1 MHGWIH
7 LMTSPLL
14 TFTYKN
20 HQRKESSSSPI
31 EIFRRFFIEED
42 ENKSMG
48 VNVKVNYSSLHTLTW
63 MDAVLGRIAEEGTG
77 KLLNKSQFTSPLIY
91 NRA

>member
-1 MHGWIH
+1 
-7 LMTSPLL
+7 MTSPLL

-48 VNVKVNYSSLHTLTW
+48 VNVKVNYSLHCIL
-63 MDAVLGRIAEEGTG
+63 
-77 KLLNKSQFTSPLIY
+77 
-91 NRA
+91 